1 MKIKEFNWKAI
12 DDLEIYGKY
21 WSPESDIKAVICLV
35 HGMGEHINRY
45 NEFAT
50 AIVKEGYAVIGFDQR
65 GHGKSKGQRG
75 HSPSYEH
82 LLYSVDDL
90 LAKAEEFFPEM
101 PQVLMGHSMGG
112 NVVINYALS
121 RQPKIVGVI
130 ASSPLLRLAFDPP
143 AWKTVLG
150 NLVKNI
156 FPSLPQFSG
165 LDATAISRIPEE
177 VAKYNNDKLV
187 HDSITP
193 GMYFGFMEKGE
204 YAMAHADEF
213 PLPLLI
219 YHGTADKLTSAIASK
234 EFADRAG
241 AKAQLQLFE
250 GGYHETHHDYDKDK
264 AIALIC
270 QWLQQQVNA

>member
-1 MKIKEFNWKAI
+1 MKTKEFSWKTI

-21 WSPESDIKAVICLV
+21 WAPENDIKAVLCLV

-45 NEFAT
+45 NHFAED
-50 AIVKEGYAVIGFDQR
+50 IVKAGYAIIGFDQR

-90 LAKAEEFFPEM
+90 LNKAEEFFPET
-101 PQVLMGHSMGG
+101 PRFLMGHSMGG
-112 NVVINYALS
+112 NLVINYALD
-121 RQPKIVGVI
+121 REPKIKGVI

-143 AWKTVLG
+143 AWKTTLG

-156 FPSLPQFSG
+156 FPSLPQFSN
-165 LDATAISRIPEE
+165 LDAKTISRIPEE
-177 VAKYNNDKLV
+177 VKKYEADKLV

-204 YAMAHADEF
+204 YAMQHAAEF

-219 YHGTADKLTSAIASK
+219 YHGTGDQLTSHVASK
-234 EFADRAG
+234 EFAEKVG

-250 GGYHETHHDYDKDK
+250 GGYHETHHDHDRDK
-264 AIALIC
+264 AISMIC
-270 QWLQQQVNA
+270 DWLQKQLNA